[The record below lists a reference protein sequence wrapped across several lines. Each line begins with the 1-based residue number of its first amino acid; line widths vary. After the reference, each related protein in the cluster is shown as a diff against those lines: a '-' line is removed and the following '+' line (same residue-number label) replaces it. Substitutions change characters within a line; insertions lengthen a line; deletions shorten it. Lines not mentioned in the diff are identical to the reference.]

1 MANGKNLEL
10 ALRIRADLQA
20 GVKALDDL
28 EQSVADVGDA
38 AKTTDRELGRVTQGA
53 NTQATANERLMASES
68 RLAQAIRQANDE
80 LSNRARLSASAPT
93 AIAAPAIPTAS
104 STPTRAAEPE
114 IDAQTQRLRAMV
126 AASLEASRAQDALT
140 ASTQQQVQVARTA
153 STNWQENAR
162 AQTAA
167 MNAYH
172 NAERATRDKA
182 EADRLAAEQAARA
195 AVEEAKHQ
203 VALSRLLGS
212 IDPAEKAL
220 ARLKDQERELAE
232 HFRAGRLQADAYASA
247 LDKIRAR
254 RDALNGIAPEA
265 KRANLEM
272 TSLAASIRA
281 VQGAVLAGFAGF
293 SVVSFSRQ
301 VVDTNLAWQRALYTM
316 EAATGSSAKARQEL
330 EFVRE
335 ISERLGLE
343 LLSTSQA
350 YARLVAAAKETPSLG
365 KSIHSIFEGVASATT
380 ALHLTREETNGI
392 LLALEQMVSKGKV
405 QTQELVLQLGQRVP
419 GAFALAAKALGTNTA
434 QLSTWLEKGMIP
446 ASEFLPRFAAA
457 LQDAYGPAAQQAA
470 SGLNAEINRLTNA
483 WTELKVQAGEA
494 GFIDAFTQAV
504 KNLRDVLTDP
514 AVKDGLIQLI
524 TTLGKL
530 IEKGTEG
537 VGVAI
542 GTVKWGAEE
551 FAARLNGPA
560 GDDPVRLDDAIQR
573 ETAYMDRIQKVLD
586 EAYARGDQQAA
597 ARYEKALTA
606 AQEQIQGWQQSLD
619 RYYSGGVT
627 QLPASTI
634 TAKAP
639 ELSKPFT
646 PTADTKA
653 AERLAKQNE
662 DWVKQLE
669 KEAATYNKGK
679 AALREY
685 ELNQRN
691 LTGALR
697 ARAEAAWATLDAA
710 EKQKKADEQAKA
722 DTKLLAQLQVD
733 YLKASGRNVEAAG
746 AEIDKKYGA
755 LQTRLLAKGDTQGAG
770 LISKLMGIEKA
781 KAELDDLDTK
791 INAIF
796 SEQSRRE
803 QSIQA
808 QQQAGLISE
817 LGARQQLVELN
828 AQTAQQVQALLPKM
842 QELAAATGDP
852 AALERLKDLES
863 QLGNLR
869 TVANDLTNALTSGLE
884 NGLQNALEGLAT
896 GTMNLKEAATA
907 FVQDI
912 SRSMAQLAS
921 QKIAASA
928 TDGLA
933 SLFGGGQQSPAAMA
947 AQQIAAIQQVSMAQ
961 QAANTAMATS
971 SVVSANTA
979 AAGQATA
986 AAATTTAWTPAA
998 LTASIGSF
1006 GAAAAIGLAALVAAL
1021 AFKAFKD
1028 GGHVTGPGTGTSDSI
1043 PARLSNNEFVTR
1055 AAVVTQPGALGFL
1068 DDFNR
1073 RGMVALNDYGVARHS
1088 TGGLAGVPAPSYPA
1102 PVLPNGGQP
1111 ADPSTNLSSTLKNNQ
1126 TFILADDPNRIL
1138 DSAYSDQ
1145 GQERLLVMISRDPQK
1160 FRSVLNMGG
1169 S

>member
-1 MANGKNLEL
+1 MATGKNLEL
-10 ALRIRADLQA
+10 ALRIKTDLQNGIQGLEA
-20 GVKALDDL
+20 L
-28 EQSVADVGDA
+28 EQSVADVGQA
-38 AKTTDRELGRVTQGA
+38 AQRTEHGLDL
-53 NTQATANERLMASES
+53 QA
-68 RLAQAIRQANDE
+68 
-80 LSNRARLSASAPT
+80 
-93 AIAAPAIPTAS
+93 
-104 STPTRAAEPE
+104 
-114 IDAQTQRLRAMV
+114 QRIQAMV
-126 AASLEASRAQDALT
+126 AASLEARRAQDALT
-140 ASTQQQVQVARTA
+140 AATQQQGEVIRTT
-153 STNWQENAR
+153 STYWQENAR

-172 NAERATRDKA
+172 NAERATRSKA
-182 EADRLAAEQAARA
+182 EADKLAAEQAAKA

-203 VALSRLLGS
+203 AALARLLGS
-212 IDPAEKAL
+212 LDPVDKAL
-220 ARLKDQERELAE
+220 ARLKDQERELTE
-232 HFRAGRLQADAYASA
+232 HFRAGRLQVEAYASA
-247 LDKIRAR
+247 LDKIRSR
-254 RDALNGIAPEA
+254 RDALTGIAPEA
-265 KRANLEM
+265 TQANLAM
-272 TSLAASIRA
+272 TSLATSIRT
-281 VQGAVLAGFAGF
+281 VQGALLAGFAGF

-301 VVDTNLAWQRALYTM
+301 VVDTNLAWQRAQYTM

-343 LLSTSQA
+343 LLGTSQA
-350 YARLVAAAKETPSLG
+350 YARLVAAAKETPELG
-365 KSIHSIFEGVASATT
+365 KSIRSIFEGVTSATT

-419 GAFALAAKALGTNTA
+419 GAFALAAKALGTNTQ

-446 ASEFLPRFAAA
+446 ASEFLPRFGAA

-494 GFIDAFTQAV
+494 GFIDAFTEAV

-514 AVKDGLIQLI
+514 TVKDGLIQLI

-530 IEKGTEG
+530 IQAGTQG

-560 GDDPVRLDDAIQR
+560 GDDPVRLEDAIQR

-586 EAYARGDQQAA
+586 EAYARGDQKAA
-597 ARYEKALTA
+597 TRYEKALTA
-606 AQEQIQGWQQSLD
+606 AQEQIQGWQKALNS
-619 RYYSGGVT
+619 YYAGGVT
-627 QLPASTI
+627 PLPPTTI
-634 TAKAP
+634 TAKPTAP
-639 ELSKPFT
+639 AKPFT
-646 PTADTKA
+646 PLPDDKA

-662 DWVKQLE
+662 EWVQQLE

-685 ELNQRN
+685 ELNQRH
-691 LTGALR
+691 LAGALR

-710 EKQKKADEQAKA
+710 EKQKQADQQAKA
-722 DTKLLAQLQVD
+722 DTKLLTQLQID

-746 AEIDKKYGA
+746 AEIEKKYGA
-755 LQTRLLAKGDTQGAG
+755 LQTRLQAKGDAQGAG
-770 LISKLMGIEKA
+770 LVSRLMGIEQA
-781 KAELDDLDTK
+781 KAELDDLNTR
-791 INAIF
+791 IEAVF
-796 SEQSRRE
+796 AEQSRR
-803 QSIQA
+803 QQAIQA

-817 LGARQQLVELN
+817 LDARQQLVALN
-828 AQTAQQVQALLPKM
+828 AQTAQQVEALLPKM
-842 QELAAATGDP
+842 RELAAATGDP
-852 AALERLKDLES
+852 AALERLKDLEA

-869 TVANDLTNALTSGLE
+869 TVANDLANALTSGLQ

-896 GTMNLKEAATA
+896 GTMDLRQAAVA
-907 FVQDI
+907 FTRDI
-912 SRSMAQLAS
+912 SRSIAQLAA

-928 TDGLA
+928 TDGLS

-947 AQQIAAIQQVSMAQ
+947 AQQIAAIQQVSAAQ

-979 AAGQATA
+979 AAGQVTA
-986 AAATTTAWTPAA
+986 AATTTTAWTPAA

-1006 GAAAAIGLAALVAAL
+1006 GAAAAIGLAAVIAAL

-1028 GGHVTGPGTGTSDSI
+1028 GGHVTGPGSGTSDSI

-1073 RGMVALNDYGVARHS
+1073 RGMVALDDYGVARHA

-1102 PVLPNGGQP
+1102 PALPNGGQP
-1111 ADPSTNLSSTLKNNQ
+1111 AEPGSNQSTTLKNSQ
-1126 TFILADDPNRIL
+1126 SFYLVDDPNRIR
-1138 DSAYSDQ
+1138 DTAFDDD
-1145 GQERLLVMISRDPQK
+1145 GMERLYVRIARDPQK
-1160 FRSVLNMGG
+1160 FRNLINPRG
-1169 S
+1169 